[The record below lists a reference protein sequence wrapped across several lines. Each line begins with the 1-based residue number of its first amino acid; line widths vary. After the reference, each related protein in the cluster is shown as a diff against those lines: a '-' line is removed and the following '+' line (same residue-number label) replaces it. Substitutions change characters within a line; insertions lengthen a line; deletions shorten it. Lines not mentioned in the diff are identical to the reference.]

1 MANKAAIT
9 KLHNHHYKAVE
20 MMLRGM
26 SKAEVARKLGMSRQS
41 VTHWSNH
48 EPLFIEEYQ
57 RRFSEIREYSLKG
70 HAEFIEEI
78 NGKGRELVDTAL
90 QCLAELMVDPEA
102 QGSARVAAA
111 RVILERFANEPKQ
124 IITQTRTTKN
134 GEMSLEQA
142 LKMVK

>member
-1 MANKAAIT
+1 MAKPSTIT

-20 MMLRGM
+20 MMLRGL

-57 RRFSEIREYSLKG
+57 RRFAEIREYSLKG

-78 NGKGRELVDTAL
+78 NGGVQTNGASTSAPGGRDAR
-90 QCLAELMVDPEA
+90 CGRGPG
-102 QGSARVAAA
+102 GSANSNSFCL
-111 RVILERFANEPKQ
+111 I
-124 IITQTRTTKN
+124 
-134 GEMSLEQA
+134 
-142 LKMVK
+142 